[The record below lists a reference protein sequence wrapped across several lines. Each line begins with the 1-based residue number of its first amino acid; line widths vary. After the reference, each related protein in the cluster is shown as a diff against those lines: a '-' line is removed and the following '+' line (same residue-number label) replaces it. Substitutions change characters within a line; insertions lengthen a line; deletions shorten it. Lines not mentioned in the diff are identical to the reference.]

1 MSRRP
6 RRNHTPAFKVSF
18 GVQNCPPA
26 QGPERAKRDRSPSSA
41 RNATAPNR
49 RRCAGCEPALLRSM
63 AAGIARSSHNPAM
76 MMFGPNQH
84 RPTNEFASSTN

>member
-18 GVQNCPPA
+18 GVQNCPPYK
-26 QGPERAKRDRSPSSA
+26 GRKERSATDRQA
-41 RNATAPNR
+41 RPGTRPLQTA
-49 RRCAGCEPALLRSM
+49 AAVPAASLPVEIDGGRHCPVV
-63 AAGIARSSHNPAM
+63 HNPAM